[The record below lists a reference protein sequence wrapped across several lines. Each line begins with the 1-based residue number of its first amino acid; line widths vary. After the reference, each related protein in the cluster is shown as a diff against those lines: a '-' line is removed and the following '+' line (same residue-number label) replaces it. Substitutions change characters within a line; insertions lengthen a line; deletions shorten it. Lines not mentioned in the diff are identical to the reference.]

1 MSHFF
6 IGMELVSGVDK
17 RERELVTGLVALG
30 IDPDRTTRMRLLAFL
45 DLLDRWNRAY
55 NLTAVTDPKQ
65 MVARHLLDSLSLVP
79 WLSAPGIIDAGSGAG
94 LPGVPLAIACPGRNV
109 LLVDSNGKRIRFL
122 RHVRRK
128 LGLSNIEPVHARIE
142 QLDPGPAPIDI
153 VARAV
158 APLPGLVRMTAHGLD
173 RGARLLAM
181 KGRLA
186 DSELAAVP
194 DAYNVRVVE
203 LEVPGQ
209 AAERKLVIV
218 EKKRG

>member
-1 MSHFF
+1 
-6 IGMELVSGVDK
+6 MELVSGADK

-94 LPGVPLAIACPGRNV
+94 LPGVPLAIACPGRSV

-158 APLPGLVRMTAHGLD
+158 APLPGLVQMTAHGLD

>member
-1 MSHFF
+1 
-6 IGMELVSGVDK
+6 MELVSGADK

-94 LPGVPLAIACPGRNV
+94 LPGVPLAIACPGRSV
-109 LLVDSNGKRIRFL
+109 MLVDSNGKRIRFL
-122 RHVRRK
+122 RHVHRK

-158 APLPGLVRMTAHGLD
+158 APLPGLVQMTAHGLD